1 MPATVTHAY
10 FGMDV
15 YNNLPIGLKE
25 LLMDEK
31 KDLRMFAQ
39 GMDPFFFYHKI
50 SLKNGKKQQ
59 DFALYFHTN
68 KTREFFINLVN
79 YIKYNNYYQ
88 IPDVMAYLY
97 GFIAHYVLDSTIH
110 PYVFYKTGEW
120 KKTDKET
127 YKYRGLHHNMEVF
140 LDNYLISKREQ
151 EKVHSF
157 KFYDYCFEF
166 KHFSKEL
173 EEVIDYA
180 FKETFGINEMS
191 NFYKQALKDMHF
203 ALKYFRYDKTGVK
216 RMVYTTCEA
225 ITPKS
230 FFPFS
235 VISYHISTDDKKNY
249 LNLNKEEWC
258 HPCLKREK
266 HTDSFDELY
275 DKSLQEALDII
286 KKVNAYIKDTKKVDL
301 TKVFK
306 NLSYKT
312 GKDCAKDYE
321 LKYFEF

>member
-1 MPATVTHAY
+1 M
-10 FGMDV
+10 
-15 YNNLPIGLKE
+15 
-25 LLMDEK
+25 
-31 KDLRMFAQ
+31 
-39 GMDPFFFYHKI
+39 
-50 SLKNGKKQQ
+50 
-59 DFALYFHTN
+59 
-68 KTREFFINLVN
+68 
-79 YIKYNNYYQ
+79 
-88 IPDVMAYLY
+88 
-97 GFIAHYVLDSTIH
+97 
-110 PYVFYKTGEW
+110 
-120 KKTDKET
+120 
-127 YKYRGLHHNMEVF
+127 
-140 LDNYLISKREQ
+140 
-151 EKVHSF
+151 
-157 KFYDYCFEF
+157 
-166 KHFSKEL
+166 
-173 EEVIDYA
+173 IDYA

-225 ITPKS
+225 ITSKS

-301 TKVFK
+301 TKIFK

-312 GKDCAKDYE
+312 GKDCTKDYE

>member
-151 EKVHSF
+151 EKVNSF

-166 KHFSKEL
+166 KPFSKEL

-180 FKETFGINEMS
+180 FKETFSINEMS

-203 ALKYFRYDKTGVK
+203 ALKYFRYDKIGVK

-235 VISYHISTDDKKNY
+235 VISYHISNDDKKNY
-249 LNLNKEEWC
+249 LNLDKQEWC

-301 TKVFK
+301 TKIFK

-312 GKDCAKDYE
+312 GKDCTKDYE

>member
-166 KHFSKEL
+166 KPFSKEL

-203 ALKYFRYDKTGVK
+203 ALKYFRYDKIGVK

-225 ITPKS
+225 ITSKS

-249 LNLNKEEWC
+249 LNLDKQEWC

-312 GKDCAKDYE
+312 GKDCTKDYE

>member
-120 KKTDKET
+120 KKTDKES
-127 YKYRGLHHNMEVF
+127 YKYQGLHHNMEVF

-166 KHFSKEL
+166 KPFSKEL

-216 RMVYTTCEA
+216 RIVYTTCEA
-225 ITPKS
+225 ITSKS

-249 LNLNKEEWC
+249 LNLDKQEWC

-312 GKDCAKDYE
+312 GKDCTKDYE

>member
-10 FGMDV
+10 FGIDV

-31 KDLRMFAQ
+31 KDIRMFSQ

-50 SLKNGKKQQ
+50 SLKKGKKQQ

-120 KKTDKET
+120 KKEDKET

-157 KFYDYCFEF
+157 KFFDYCFEF
-166 KHFSKEL
+166 KPFSKEL

-203 ALKYFRYDKTGVK
+203 ALKYFRYDKTGIK
-216 RMVYTTCEA
+216 RMIYTTCEV

-235 VISYHISTDDKKNY
+235 TISYHINDNDKRNY
-249 LNLNKEEWC
+249 LNINKEEWY

-275 DKSLQEALDII
+275 DKALQETLDII
-286 KKVNAYIKDTKKVDL
+286 KKVNYYIKDTKKVDL

-312 GKDCAKDYE
+312 GKNCDKDYE

>member
-166 KHFSKEL
+166 KPFSKEL

-225 ITPKS
+225 ITPKF

-249 LNLNKEEWC
+249 LNLDKQEWC

-312 GKDCAKDYE
+312 GKDCAKDNE

>member
-120 KKTDKET
+120 KKTDKES

-166 KHFSKEL
+166 KPFSKEL

-203 ALKYFRYDKTGVK
+203 ALKYFRYDKIGVK
-216 RMVYTTCEA
+216 RIVYTTCEA
-225 ITPKS
+225 ITSKS

-249 LNLNKEEWC
+249 LNLDKQEWC

-312 GKDCAKDYE
+312 GKDCAKDNE